1 MFFQSISISESYKT
15 YSLGFYYIFIYNY
28 TPMSVISEQE
38 FLQNYIQQPEG
49 YHDVVTSKMVTEGMV
64 VEDASSIARAG
75 IPLYQQPGADIKKL
89 INPMQPKPVEKK
101 KGTIA
106 KFFSSLSRYGMDY
119 EKNVIDNMRAMPADP
134 KLLPKV
140 DQFVNQDLFGTL
152 SSKWRVKTNAE
163 KNFFEKDLPIKRE
176 SLRKLALQP
185 ELEDI
190 LDTMTNEC
198 IVYDSDNAYFAEPF
212 IDDKS
217 LKDLKTGV
225 QKQIKDNIDKNYYRF
240 YKMLNW
246 KYNAWDDF
254 KRFLIE
260 GCLAWEI
267 VYDSLEKPKRIIGIV
282 PLDPATLTKGFNNG
296 KIYWYQFKGIQGK
309 ERKLL
314 DAQVIYI
321 QYQENVVA
329 RQSYLERL
337 IRPYN
342 IYRIIEQAQIIW
354 TITNASYKMKFTIPV
369 NGMNKA
375 NGMQTLRSAMQRYK
389 EDINF
394 NSESGE
400 LTVNGQTNLPFN
412 KEYWFPE
419 TDSGK
424 PEVETMGGDGPDLN
438 DDSQLQYF
446 RNQLYKIS
454 KIPLSR
460 FDTDSGATFFGTDV
474 TSMARDEINFGRYVN
489 RLRNTFSKII
499 LKPLQLQLVLDVPE
513 LQQYKEVLDAIQLRY
528 QSYNLFEEM
537 FEQEVMQK
545 RVEFIQTMKDSLVDM
560 TPDGSEV
567 KFFSSEFLVRKY
579 LKLPEADIKLNQK
592 LGDEEKER
600 AKEFAPDDGGGGGFE
615 SKADETP
622 LDDEPKPKKKPKK
635 KTKLITDDE
644 PHKEEE

>member
-1 MFFQSISISESYKT
+1 MSNISDR
-15 YSLGFYYIFIYNY
+15 
-28 TPMSVISEQE
+28 E
-38 FLQNYIQQPEG
+38 FLQGYIQQPEG
-49 YHDVVTSKMVTEGMV
+49 YHDAVTSSMVNEGMV
-64 VEDASSIARAG
+64 IEDASDMARAG
-75 IPLYQQPGADIKKL
+75 VPIYQQPNTDIKSL
-89 INPMQPKPVEKK
+89 INPMQYKAPEKK

-119 EKNVIDNMRAMPADP
+119 EQNVIDNMRAMPADP
-134 KLLPKV
+134 KLLAKN
-140 DQFVNQDLFGTL
+140 DQLLNQDLFNSL
-152 SSKWRVKTNAE
+152 SSKWKVKTNAE
-163 KNFFEKDLPIKRE
+163 KNFFEKDLPVKRE

-212 IDDKS
+212 VDDKS
-217 LKDLKTGV
+217 LKDLKAGV
-225 QKQIKDNIDKNYYRF
+225 QKRIKDSIETNYYKL

-267 VYDSLEKPKRIIGIV
+267 VYDSLEKPKRIVGIV
-282 PLDPATLTKGFNNG
+282 PLDPATLTKGFANG
-296 KIYWYQFKGIQGK
+296 KVYWYQFKGMQGK
-309 ERKLL
+309 ERRLL
-314 DAQVIYI
+314 DAQIIYI

-337 IRPYN
+337 VRPYN

-354 TITNASYKMKFTIPV
+354 TITNASYKMKFTIPI

-375 NGMQTLRSAMQRYK
+375 TGMQTLRSAMQRYK
-389 EDINF
+389 EDIQF
-394 NSESGE
+394 NTDSGE
-400 LTVNGQTNLPFN
+400 LTINGQTNLPFN

-474 TSMARDEINFGRYVN
+474 TSMARDEINFSRYVN
-489 RLRNTFSKII
+489 RLRNIFSKVII
-499 LKPLQLQLVLDVPE
+499 KPLQLQLALDIPE
-513 LQQYKEVLDAIQLRY
+513 LQSYREVLDGIQLRY
-528 QSYNLFEEM
+528 QSYNLFEEL

-579 LKLPEADIKLNQK
+579 LKLPDADLKLNQK
-592 LGDEEKER
+592 FGDEEKKR
-600 AKEFAPDDGGGGGFE
+600 AQEFTSDDEENNGGGFE
-615 SKADETP
+615 SKEDVKP
-622 LDDEPKPKKKPKK
+622 LIEPEDNDSKKKVKK
-635 KTKLITDDE
+635 KAKIISDE
-644 PHKEEE
+644 DTPSKEEE

>member
-1 MFFQSISISESYKT
+1 MSNISDR
-15 YSLGFYYIFIYNY
+15 
-28 TPMSVISEQE
+28 E
-38 FLQNYIQQPEG
+38 FLQGYIQQPEG
-49 YHDVVTSKMVTEGMV
+49 YHDAVTSATVNEGLV
-64 VEDASSIARAG
+64 IEDASDLARAG
-75 IPLYQQPGADIKKL
+75 VPLYQQTA
-89 INPMQPKPVEKK
+89 PVRQLTNTPQFKVPEKK

-119 EKNVIDNMRAMPADP
+119 EQNVIDNMRAMPADP
-134 KLLPKV
+134 KLLAKG
-140 DQFVNQDLFGTL
+140 DQLVNQDLFNTL
-152 SSKWRVKTNAE
+152 SSKWKVKTNAE
-163 KNFFEKDLPIKRE
+163 KNFFEKDLPVKRE

-212 IDDKS
+212 VDDKS
-217 LKDLKTGV
+217 LKDLKAGV
-225 QKQIKDNIDKNYYRF
+225 QKRIKDSIETNYYRL

-267 VYDSLEKPKRIIGIV
+267 VYDSLEKPKRIVGIV
-282 PLDPATLTKGFNNG
+282 PLDPATLTKGFANG
-296 KIYWYQFKGIQGK
+296 KVYWYQFKGMQGK

-314 DAQVIYI
+314 DAQIIYI

-337 IRPYN
+337 VRPYN

-354 TITNASYKMKFTIPV
+354 TITNASYKMKFTIPI

-375 NGMQTLRSAMQRYK
+375 TGMQTLRSAMQRYK
-389 EDINF
+389 EDIQF
-394 NSESGE
+394 NTDSGE
-400 LTVNGQTNLPFN
+400 LTINGQTNLPFN

-474 TSMARDEINFGRYVN
+474 TSMARDEINFSRYVN
-489 RLRNTFSKII
+489 RLRNVFSKII
-499 LKPLQLQLVLDVPE
+499 IKPLQLQLALDIPE
-513 LQQYKEVLDAIQLRY
+513 LQSYREVLDAIQLRY
-528 QSYNLFEEM
+528 QSYNLFEEL

-579 LKLPEADIKLNQK
+579 LKLPDADLKLNQK

-600 AKEFAPDDGGGGGFE
+600 AKEFMPDDSGGAGGFE
-615 SKADETP
+615 SKEDETP

-635 KTKLITDDE
+635 KESKIITDEDN
-644 PHKEEE
+644 PKKEEE

>member
-1 MFFQSISISESYKT
+1 MSNISDR
-15 YSLGFYYIFIYNY
+15 
-28 TPMSVISEQE
+28 E
-38 FLQNYIQQPEG
+38 FLQGYIQQPEG
-49 YHDVVTSKMVTEGMV
+49 YHDAVTSATVNEGLV
-64 VEDASSIARAG
+64 IEDASDLARAG
-75 IPLYQQPGADIKKL
+75 VPLYQQPATAPRPISNMMSQFKT
-89 INPMQPKPVEKK
+89 PEKK

-119 EKNVIDNMRAMPADP
+119 EQNVIDNMRAMPADP
-134 KLLPKV
+134 KLLAKG
-140 DQFVNQDLFGTL
+140 DQLINQDLFNTL
-152 SSKWRVKTNAE
+152 SSKWKVKTNAE
-163 KNFFEKDLPIKRE
+163 KNFFEKDLPVKRE

-212 IDDKS
+212 VDDKS
-217 LKDLKTGV
+217 LKDLKAGV
-225 QKQIKDNIDKNYYRF
+225 QKRIKDSIETNYYRL
-240 YKMLNW
+240 YKLLNW

-267 VYDSLEKPKRIIGIV
+267 VYDSLEKPKRIVGIV
-282 PLDPATLTKGFNNG
+282 PLDPATLTKGFANG
-296 KIYWYQFKGIQGK
+296 KVYWYQFKGMQGK

-314 DAQVIYI
+314 DAQIIYI

-337 IRPYN
+337 VRPYN

-354 TITNASYKMKFTIPV
+354 TITNASYKMKFTIPI

-375 NGMQTLRSAMQRYK
+375 TGMQTLRSAMQRYK
-389 EDINF
+389 EDIQF
-394 NSESGE
+394 NTDSGE
-400 LTVNGQTNLPFN
+400 LTINGQTNLPFN

-438 DDSQLQYF
+438 DDGQLQYF

-474 TSMARDEINFGRYVN
+474 TSMARDEINFSRYVN
-489 RLRNTFSKII
+489 RLRNVFSKII
-499 LKPLQLQLVLDVPE
+499 IKPLQLQLALDIPE
-513 LQQYKEVLDAIQLRY
+513 LQSYREVLDAIQLRY
-528 QSYNLFEEM
+528 QSYNLFEEL

-579 LKLPEADIKLNQK
+579 LKLPDADLKLNQK

-600 AKEFAPDDGGGGGFE
+600 AKEFMPDEGGGASGGFE
-615 SKADETP
+615 SKKDEATP
-622 LDDEPKPKKKPKK
+622 LSDDEDGGAKKKSKK
-635 KTKLITDDE
+635 KASKIITDEDN
-644 PHKEEE
+644 PKKEEE